1 MKVCKGSQSP
11 GKESKTPQWGSL
23 SINEESMCQRWNL
36 PPRVRSQLQFC
47 SERGK
52 KTFDDAQG
60 HKSRQTWGWAQRGLG
75 EKMLLTMRNS
85 SPSETK
91 QCCLE
96 DTGKVTSGGNLTQ
109 HSKTGTSHQIRH
121 TGGAGIA
128 PWKRKGYS
136 QSLFVISSQ
145 HMACAQVIQ

>member
-47 SERGK
+47 SERGEK
-52 KTFDDAQG
+52 KTFDEAQG
-60 HKSRQTWGWAQRGLG
+60 HKSRQAWGWAQRGLG

-96 DTGKVTSGGNLTQ
+96 DLGKVTSGGKANTAFQNRNITPNQTDWWCRDSTLEEE
-109 HSKTGTSHQIRH
+109 R
-121 TGGAGIA
+121 
-128 PWKRKGYS
+128 
-136 QSLFVISSQ
+136 LFSALICQ
-145 HMACAQVIQ
+145 HMACAQVIE